1 MKRQSGLTVVH
12 EPRFSGIDWTV
23 DVLIRGGHQPV
34 LGAGSRSW
42 TPRHGGVP
50 LETQAHLA
58 LVGLLRALPAADV
71 AQAINSVMG
80 FPALLLDAGTTHG
93 GRWRGAVGL
102 ELKRP
107 GYPEGPLLEQV
118 RRQMADRDQHAPNAS
133 LLWLG
138 GQDPPSALLDLADQR
153 FRATSLADLTDVLV
167 SVGNVD
173 GETREL
179 ARRAVRLLGIP
190 IGTDVPSSRGASRRR
205 HVDIL
210 ARHHRLAS
218 PVPLFG
224 GRRLVSS
231 SNGLADLD
239 IWVNRRAAVD
249 HLRGSVPLLEGRE
262 RLHVIADVLAGAHIA
277 GLLRR
282 PPPPPAGPPT
292 LLTGV
297 RLPDGRDL
305 WLLTERTVRELCR
318 RAGMATSAG
327 RVPVEV
333 WTERPASRQRVFA
346 AGEVVGHVEDKLTRD
361 ELLDVLAPAAPA

>member
-1 MKRQSGLTVVH
+1 M
-12 EPRFSGIDWTV
+12 

-80 FPALLLDAGTTHG
+80 FPALFLDAGTTHG

-179 ARRAVRLLGIP
+179 ARRAVESGGESP
-190 IGTDVPSSRGASRRR
+190 PSRGHPCAAPSARVARPPVWRSTPRFLLERLGRPR
-205 HVDIL
+205 HLGQPAGGRGPSTGERPL
-210 ARHHRLAS
+210 AR
-218 PVPLFG
+218 
-224 GRRLVSS
+224 
-231 SNGLADLD
+231 
-239 IWVNRRAAVD
+239 
-249 HLRGSVPLLEGRE
+249 
-262 RLHVIADVLAGAHIA
+262 
-277 GLLRR
+277 
-282 PPPPPAGPPT
+282 GP
-292 LLTGV
+292 
-297 RLPDGRDL
+297 
-305 WLLTERTVRELCR
+305 
-318 RAGMATSAG
+318 
-327 RVPVEV
+327 
-333 WTERPASRQRVFA
+333 
-346 AGEVVGHVEDKLTRD
+346 
-361 ELLDVLAPAAPA
+361 